1 MVQVLIVGC
10 GDLGSEVARQ
20 LVALDIQTIAVR
32 RSANQLHGVTF
43 IQADVT
49 HASSLAPLEAA
60 QPEILIYCVAAG
72 GQTDE
77 QYKAQYVDGLRNVL
91 ATQTK
96 NSNLKHVFFV
106 SSTRVYGQSSE
117 KDIGKL
123 IDEADAAIAVDFG
136 GYRLL
141 EAESLLLP
149 LACSNT
155 VLRLSGIYG
164 PGRLRM
170 INLAKSSSTWPQQ
183 NSWTNRIHRD
193 DAAAFIVF
201 LVRRALEDA
210 AVLHTVMTRTCY
222 IVSDSKPAP
231 QYEVLNWIAG
241 KLNISRPSNVN
252 PPIEGGKRLSN
263 QTMLA
268 TGFTLQYPDYQ
279 TGYQTLL
286 PEQLN

>member
-1 MVQVLIVGC
+1 MTKVLIIGC

-49 HASSLAPLEAA
+49 HASSLAPLEAV

-106 SSTRVYGQSSE
+106 SSTRVYGQE
-117 KDIGKL
+117 VDKL
-123 IDEADAAIAVDFG
+123 IDETDAAIAIDFG

-141 EAESLLLP
+141 EAENLLLP

-210 AVLHTVMTRTCY
+210 AVLPTVMTRTCY
-222 IVSDSKPAP
+222 IVTDSKPTP

>member
-1 MVQVLIVGC
+1 MAKVLIIGC

-32 RSANQLHGVTF
+32 RSANQVHGVTF

-49 HASSLAPLEAA
+49 HASSLAPLEAV

-106 SSTRVYGQSSE
+106 SSTRVYGQE
-117 KDIGKL
+117 VDKL
-123 IDEADAAIAVDFG
+123 IDETDAAIAIDFG

-141 EAESLLLP
+141 EAENLLLP

-170 INLAKSSSTWPQQ
+170 INLAKSPAAWPQQ

-201 LVRRALEDA
+201 LVKRALEDI
-210 AVLHTVMTRTCY
+210 AVLPAVINRSCY
-222 IVSDSKPAP
+222 IVTDSKPTA

-241 KLNISRPSNVN
+241 KLHLSKPSNAN
-252 PPIEGGKRLSN
+252 PPIAGGKRLSN
-263 QTMLA
+263 QAMLA
-268 TGFTLQYPDYQ
+268 TGFALQYPDYQ

-286 PEQLN
+286 AG

>member
-1 MVQVLIVGC
+1 MAKVLIIGC

-49 HASSLAPLEAA
+49 HASSLAPLEAV
-60 QPEILIYCVAAG
+60 QPEILIYCVATS

-106 SSTRVYGQSSE
+106 SSTRVYGQE
-117 KDIGKL
+117 VDKL
-123 IDEADAAIAVDFG
+123 IDETDAAIAIDFG

-141 EAESLLLP
+141 EAENLLLP

-170 INLAKSSSTWPQQ
+170 INLAKSPAIWPQQ

-201 LVRRALEDA
+201 LVRRALEDVVVLP
-210 AVLHTVMTRTCY
+210 AVIKRSCY
-222 IVSDSKPAP
+222 IVTDSKPTA
-231 QYEVLNWIAG
+231 QYEVLNWIAD
-241 KLNISRPSNVN
+241 KLHLSRPDNVN
-252 PPIEGGKRLSN
+252 PPIAGGKRLSN
-263 QTMLA
+263 QAMLA

-279 TGYQTLL
+279 AGYQTLL
-286 PEQLN
+286 AG